1 MTSKNNEFL
10 EIFAA
15 LIFSNTMKFDN
26 FQRKFPLIPPNPV
39 EAGLKLNAHKTFRR
53 RPGRLLNVICSYS
66 LLSVSTWKLTSPK
79 EVFEIHLGELIKH

>member
-1 MTSKNNEFL
+1 MTSKKNEFL

-39 EAGLKLNAHKTFRR
+39 EAGLKLNAHKTFVQFTFCVYVEADITK
-53 RPGRLLNVICSYS
+53 GS
-66 LLSVSTWKLTSPK
+66 
-79 EVFEIHLGELIKH
+79 F